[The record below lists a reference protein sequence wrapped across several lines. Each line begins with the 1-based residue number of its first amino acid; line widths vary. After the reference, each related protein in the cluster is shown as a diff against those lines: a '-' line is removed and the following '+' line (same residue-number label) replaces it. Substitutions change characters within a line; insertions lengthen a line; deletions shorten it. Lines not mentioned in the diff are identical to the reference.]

1 MLRNK
6 KVLVTGSAG
15 FIGSHLVEKLLELNC
30 HVRSFVRYNSRN
42 NLGCLEFVPT
52 KVKNNVEI
60 FQGDLLNPDSVNR
73 AVKDIDIVF
82 HLGCLIAIPYSYV
95 NPREVVNANVLGTY
109 NILEASRKEEVKKI
123 VHTSSSEVYG
133 TAQFV
138 PINENHPLQAQ
149 SPYSAS
155 KIAADKLAESFYLSY
170 DLPVA
175 TVRPF
180 NTYGPR
186 QSARAVIPTIITQ
199 ILSGE
204 TVYLGSMNPTRDF
217 TYVEDTVEG
226 IIKIAESKDTIGKV
240 INIGSGK
247 EITIGEL
254 TDKII
259 EITEGG
265 VKVIFDAN
273 RVRPEQS
280 EVERLCADITKAKEL
295 LKWAPKVS
303 LKEGLKRTI
312 EWFSEHLNYYKPNIY
327 NI

>member
-6 KVLVTGSAG
+6 KVLVTGAAG
-15 FIGSHLVEKLLELNC
+15 FIGSHLVEKLVEMNC
-30 HVRSFVRYNSRN
+30 QVKCFIRYTSRN
-42 NLGCLEFVPT
+42 NWGCLEFVPT

-60 FQGDLLNPDSVNR
+60 FQGDLLNSDSVR
-73 AVKDIDIVF
+73 KAVKGVDIVF

-95 NPREVVNANVLGTY
+95 HPREVISANVIGTY
-109 NILEASRKEEVKKI
+109 NVLEASKDEEVKKV
-123 VHTSSSEVYG
+123 VHISSSEVYG

-155 KIAADKLAESFYLSY
+155 KIAADKIAESFYLSY

-204 TVYLGSMNPTRDF
+204 TVYLGSMSPTRDF

-226 IIKIAESKDTIGKV
+226 IIKIAENKDTIGKV
-240 INIGSGK
+240 INIGSGR
-247 EITIGEL
+247 EISIGEL

-295 LKWAPKVS
+295 LKWTPKVS